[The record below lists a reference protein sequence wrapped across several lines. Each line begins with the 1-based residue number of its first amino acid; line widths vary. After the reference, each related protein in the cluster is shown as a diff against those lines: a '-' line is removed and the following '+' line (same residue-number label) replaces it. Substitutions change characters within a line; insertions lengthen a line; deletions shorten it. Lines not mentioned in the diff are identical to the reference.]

1 MATVWVLGGGLI
13 GAGWAAAFGLAGH
26 AVQVIDPDMAAA
38 QARLDEVWARA
49 TAAMGDKGAAL
60 PRVTVAPQG
69 PAPALVQE
77 CLPERLALKR
87 AALTEILPLLD
98 PQTLIASS
106 SSGLSPE
113 TLQQGLEGAERLFIA
128 HPCNPPWLMPVVELS
143 GGAATAP
150 EVLTRARAFYEGLGK
165 RVLTLARPMPGH
177 LVNRLQAALWREA
190 VHLVRE
196 GVASLADVEDA
207 VTLGLAPRWC
217 LMGPSAVFHV
227 SGGPRGFEGFFDAL
241 GPEFERWWDTLGAPR
256 FDAETRAALV
266 QGMAEADPRSVAE
279 IGAARDRRLPQVLT
293 FLEEL
298 ARADGPKGGRQ
309 DEV

>member
-1 MATVWVLGGGLI
+1 MALVWVLGGGLI
-13 GAGWAAAFGLAGH
+13 GAGWAASFGLAGH
-26 AVQVIDPDMAAA
+26 AVRVIDPDMAAA
-38 QARLDEVWARA
+38 QARLDEVWGRA
-49 TAAMGDKGAAL
+49 TAAMGEEGALRPVIL
-60 PRVTVAPQG
+60 PAPEG

-87 AALTEILPLLD
+87 AALATIEPLLD
-98 PQTLIASS
+98 QDTLIASS
-106 SSGLSPE
+106 SSGLSPDD
-113 TLQQGLEGAERLFIA
+113 LQQGLAGAGRLFIA

-143 GGAATAP
+143 GGAATTP
-150 EVLTRARAFYEGLGK
+150 ESLTRARAFYEGLGK
-165 RVLTLARPMPGH
+165 RVLTLAKPMPGH

-227 SGGPRGFEGFFDAL
+227 SGGPRGFDGFFDAL
-241 GPEFERWWDTLGAPR
+241 GPEFERWWGTLGAPR

-266 QGMAEADPRSVAE
+266 QGMAKADPRSVAE
-279 IGAARDRRLPQVLT
+279 IGAARDRRLPEILK
-293 FLEEL
+293 FLEEQ
-298 ARADGPKGGRQ
+298 ART
-309 DEV
+309 

>member
-1 MATVWVLGGGLI
+1 MAVVWVLGGGLI

-26 AVQVIDPDMAAA
+26 AVQVIDPDRAAA

-49 TAAMGDKGAAL
+49 TAARGDTGALRPVILA
-60 PRVTVAPQG
+60 AAEG

-77 CLPERLALKR
+77 CLPERLDLKR
-87 AALTEILPLLD
+87 AALAAILPLLD
-98 PQTLIASS
+98 EKTLIASS
-106 SSGLSPE
+106 SSGLSPDD
-113 TLQQGLEGAERLFIA
+113 LQQGLDGAGRLFIA

-143 GGAATAP
+143 GGAATLP
-150 EVLTRARAFYEGLGK
+150 EVLDRARAFYEGLGK
-165 RVLTLARPMPGH
+165 RVLTLAKPMPGH

-241 GPEFERWWDTLGAPR
+241 APEFERWWDTLGAPR

-266 QGMAEADPRSVAE
+266 RGMAQADPRSVAE
-279 IGAARDRRLPQVLT
+279 IGAARDRRLPEILT
-293 FLEEL
+293 FLEEQ
-298 ARADGPKGGRQ
+298 ARADGL
-309 DEV
+309 